1 VHLICIVYQVLVAR
15 KVILERNKKGGALDE
30 AILMNELGVAGCL
43 ACRAMKCQW
52 EPTVD
57 EEACEARKKE
67 LNSEIERVRNDPE
80 ASVWYSDVALSAQL
94 GGNTVFERDDLFN
107 ELTYEMR
114 EIERRLHLNHI
125 DKELHDAFAS
135 RAEYVEV
142 KHLHGYSTV
151 LWTNNARKALGARQE
166 RLIAMNVAHEIIDD
180 ILEHMLEGW
189 HFGER
194 ESKFQLA
201 GFVPSVKKDGFM
213 RAGQEQVQSIG
224 LAIEKAKK
232 RRDEKYKGIVSFE
245 AMRGELE
252 EKLMPIE
259 ATSKARLEDKR
270 IAKEGTDHYHRL
282 NEIETTLKFGLFM
295 LTFMYFRA
303 MAFLSRE
310 KKSWGGDDDPV
321 NAGGK
326 GAELTDERRKMLD
339 EDAKLAA
346 RQKKMDVVLARAKEG
361 EVRKRD
367 REAKERREAIQK
379 LQEIVRRQRREKE
392 CINRI
397 QRVYRGHLGRKA
409 ARRWAMKR
417 AELSAINALLN
428 AAATCMQRVW
438 RGYLARVEAIETR
451 AEMAYFIALMRA
463 QEAAQD
469 EEEYW
474 ETHNWQ
480 RYKRN
485 AREFV
490 NEQFRNEH
498 AVKTLGAPDLGA
510 DQFDDDDDD

>member
-1 VHLICIVYQVLVAR
+1 
-15 KVILERNKKGGALDE
+15 
-30 AILMNELGVAGCL
+30 
-43 ACRAMKCQW
+43 MK
-52 EPTVD
+52 
-57 EEACEARKKE
+57 
-67 LNSEIERVRNDPE
+67 
-80 ASVWYSDVALSAQL
+80 VWYSDVALSAQL
-94 GGNTVFERDDLFN
+94 GGNTVFEREDLFN

-114 EIERRLHLNHI
+114 EIDRRLHLNNI
-125 DKELHDAFAS
+125 DKELHDAYRT
-135 RAEYVEV
+135 RAEYVEIN
-142 KHLHGYSTV
+142 HLHGYSTV

-166 RLIAMNVAHEIIDD
+166 RLVAMNVAHEIVDD

-189 HFGER
+189 YFGER
-194 ESKFQLA
+194 ESKFTLA
-201 GFVPSVKKDGFM
+201 GYVPSVKKDGFM
-213 RAGQEQVQSIG
+213 KAGQEQVQSVGIA
-224 LAIEKAKK
+224 LQKAKK
-232 RRDEKYKGIVSFE
+232 RREDKYKGILTFE

-259 ATSKARLEDKR
+259 HGMQAREEDKR

-282 NEIETTLKFGLFM
+282 NEIEVTLKFGLFM

-310 KKSWGGDDDPV
+310 KRSWGGDDDPV
-321 NAGGK
+321 NGTK
-326 GAELTDERRKMLD
+326 GQELTEERKKML
-339 EDAKLAA
+339 EEESKLAA
-346 RQKKMDVVLARAKEG
+346 RQKKMDLVLARAKEG
-361 EVRKRD
+361 EIRKRD
-367 REAKERREAIQK
+367 REARERREAIQK
-379 LQEIVRRQRREKE
+379 LQEVVRRQRREKE

-417 AELSAINALLN
+417 AELAAINALLN
-428 AAATCMQRVW
+428 AAATCLQRVW

-463 QEAAQD
+463 QEAEQD

-485 AREFV
+485 ARNFI

-510 DQFDDDDDD
+510 DAFDDDDYD